1 MKVWK
6 LSPKEQQNGAHM
18 GYVRIRAETEERAR
32 TVAENAFEKKTKVKN
47 TIHAINW
54 SELDWHDKN
63 AVECIHEA
71 DDDIS
76 TIEGILDI
84 Q

>member
-1 MKVWK
+1 MKIWK
-6 LSPKEQQNGAHM
+6 LSPKEQQSGAHA

-47 TIHAINW
+47 TIHSINW
-54 SELDWHDKN
+54 SELNWHDKN
-63 AVECIHEA
+63 AVECQHEA